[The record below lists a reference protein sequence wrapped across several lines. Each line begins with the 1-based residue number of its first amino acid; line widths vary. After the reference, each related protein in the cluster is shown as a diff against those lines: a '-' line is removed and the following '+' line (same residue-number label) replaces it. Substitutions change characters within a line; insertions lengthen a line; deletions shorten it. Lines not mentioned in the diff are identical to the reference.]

1 MSSDVIMLMKN
12 HMSSATCACADGWSG
27 MDCSTSAEIME
38 ALQLKNDA
46 LISHVRICASGLLHE
61 ETHSLQHRL
70 WSTPTHPRPRV
81 SPQVLDLFRNTAVLK
96 CTTLKNMLGT
106 ASAIVGDL
114 FSAGQKRVQLFE
126 TVLEILSG
134 IFCSD
139 M

>member
-46 LISHVRICASGLLHE
+46 LISHVRVCAPDLLHV

-70 WSTPTHPRPRV
+70 WSTPTHPHPYIIPAGAGLVSQHRGSKVHHVEEHVGHRQCDSWRLVLCRPE
-81 SPQVLDLFRNTAVLK
+81 AG
-96 CTTLKNMLGT
+96 TT
-106 ASAIVGDL
+106 V
-114 FSAGQKRVQLFE
+114 
-126 TVLEILSG
+126 
-134 IFCSD
+134 
-139 M
+139 